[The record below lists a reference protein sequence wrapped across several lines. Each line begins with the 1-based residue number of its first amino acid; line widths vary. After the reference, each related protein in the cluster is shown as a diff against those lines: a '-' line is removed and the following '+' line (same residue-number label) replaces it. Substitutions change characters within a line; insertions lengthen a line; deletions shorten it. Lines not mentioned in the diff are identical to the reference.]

1 LSTDLSLYAKI
12 AHEYKPSIED
22 LNKKRQ
28 GILAELQRELGAP
41 VMSYMANTMHPF
53 SAIQLPD
60 VDIIVNFAQHLSKEG
75 KKLYLLLESLGG
87 DGSVAEKLV
96 MIFREAFPERFS
108 VIVPNVAKSAAT
120 MLALGADEL
129 IMGPSSELGPIDPQ
143 LVMATGNPQQ
153 PALIISAR
161 SIINFFERMKREIS
175 ANADLVNAYY
185 PLARQLRPDLI
196 EMAEDAVEFSKSY
209 AKKWLKQ
216 GLMKGRNDED
226 INKTVDY
233 LSGAKLYKLHNSV
246 INHTDA
252 SDILKLNVTY
262 WELND
267 PKWKKVLEYYFS
279 VRVFFQINPNIIK
292 LFETSSES
300 VMQQVQVV
308 QAPQQP
314 PPQQPSQPQ
323 QPREAN
329 PPPSSKI
336 PMQSLGDSRSPTFAA
351 PSTRSLNSCRRP
363 EDDL

>member
-1 LSTDLSLYAKI
+1 VNILSTDLSLYAKI
-12 AHEYKPSIED
+12 SHEYRPTIED
-22 LNKKRQ
+22 MNKKRQ

-41 VMSYMANTMHPF
+41 VMSYMANTTLPF
-53 SAIQLPD
+53 SAMQLPD
-60 VDIIVNFAQHLSKEG
+60 VDIIINFAQHLSKES

-96 MIFREAFPERFS
+96 MILREAFPEGFS

-143 LVMATGNPQQ
+143 LVIPSGNPQQ
-153 PALIISAR
+153 PSRVVSAR
-161 SIINFFERMKREIS
+161 SIINFFERMKRDIS
-175 ANADLVNAYY
+175 ANMDLVNAYY
-185 PLARQLRPDLI
+185 PLAQQLRPELI

-209 AKKWLKQ
+209 AKKWLMQ
-216 GLMKGRNDED
+216 GLMKGRSNED

-233 LSGAKLYKLHNSV
+233 LGGEELYKLHNSV

-252 SDILKLNVTY
+252 SDILKLNVIY

-279 VRVFFQINPNIIK
+279 VGVFFQINLNIIK
-292 LFETSSES
+292 LFETPSES
-300 VMQQVQVV
+300 VIQQAQVVQVV

-323 QPREAN
+323 QPR
-329 PPPSSKI
+329 
-336 PMQSLGDSRSPTFAA
+336 
-351 PSTRSLNSCRRP
+351 
-363 EDDL
+363 